1 MTAEWLVFITSL
13 VSLLAW
19 PAAVVVLLF
28 LYKKPVIS
36 LVLALSE
43 RIAELK
49 EVSSPLGGVKFFR
62 EQVEE
67 TIVTLTEGAAEASS
81 AERSIR
87 ASASTSTGGSRE
99 ETPKLVRRA
108 DRDNPESH
116 GSDIRRGLA
125 HRSDSAASGLADRRP
140 IAYAEMA
147 ANWIDAI
154 ERMKQADA
162 SVATLRAGTS
172 KWATWVNRLQDIADL
187 VSPAAAVKEAYSEVE
202 YAAQGWV
209 KLKEP
214 EASLKGHDLIRA
226 LRNSDTPR
234 YIADS
239 VDQLRLLRNF
249 LAHNGEFISPSMD
262 IREYASIAWTLIEG
276 FQSLQQE

>member
-28 LYKKPVIS
+28 LYRKPVIS
-36 LVLALSE
+36 LVLALSD

-81 AERSIR
+81 AKWGIR
-87 ASASTSTGGSRE
+87 ASASTSAGSAGDVA
-99 ETPKLVRRA
+99 PQVA
-108 DRDNPESH
+108 QSGDRDNPEGH
-116 GSDIRRGLA
+116 GLNVRRELA
-125 HRSDSAASGLADRRP
+125 HQAEAGARGSTDRRP
-140 IAYAEMA
+140 VAYAEMA

-154 ERMKQADA
+154 ERMKQAD
-162 SVATLRAGTS
+162 SSEATLKAGTS
-172 KWATWVNRLQDIADL
+172 QWAAWVNRLQDIADL

-202 YAAQGWV
+202 FAAQAWV

-214 EASLKGHDLIRA
+214 NTSLKGSDLIRA
-226 LRNSDTPR
+226 LRNAGTPR

-276 FQSLQQE
+276 FQSLQQD

>member
-87 ASASTSTGGSRE
+87 ASASASTGSSCDE
-99 ETPKLVRRA
+99 KPKLVQGA
-108 DRDNPESH
+108 NPENH
-116 GSDIRRGLA
+116 GPDIRRGFA
-125 HRSDSAASGLADRRP
+125 HPADSAAAGLTDPRHA
-140 IAYAEMA
+140 AYAEMA

-154 ERMKQADA
+154 ERMKQADS
-162 SVATLRAGTS
+162 SVATLKAGTS
-172 KWATWVNRLQDIADL
+172 KWATWVNRLQDIADA

-214 EASLKGHDLIRA
+214 NASLKGHDLIRA

>member
-1 MTAEWLVFITSL
+1 M
-13 VSLLAW
+13 LAW

-28 LYKKPVIS
+28 VYRKPVIS

-62 EQVEE
+62 DQVEE

-81 AERSIR
+81 AEWNIR
-87 ASASTSTGGSRE
+87 TSASTSTGSSGE
-99 ETPKLVRRA
+99 GTPKVVQRG
-108 DRDNPESH
+108 DRDNPAAH
-116 GSDIRRGLA
+116 GPEVRRGLA
-125 HRSDSAASGLADRRP
+125 HRADSGAGGAADRRHV
-140 IAYAEMA
+140 AYAEMA
-147 ANWIDAI
+147 ANWVDAI
-154 ERMKQADA
+154 ERMKQAD
-162 SVATLRAGTS
+162 SSEATLKAGTS

-202 YAAQGWV
+202 YAAQGWM

-214 EASLKGHDLIRA
+214 NASLKGHDLIRA
-226 LRNSDTPR
+226 LRNAGTPR

-249 LAHNGEFISPSMD
+249 VAHNGEFISPSMD

-276 FQSLQQE
+276 FQSLQTD

>member
-62 EQVEE
+62 DQVEE

-81 AERSIR
+81 AERHIR
-87 ASASTSTGGSRE
+87 ASASASAGSSCE
-99 ETPKLVRRA
+99 EKPKLVRG
-108 DRDNPESH
+108 DNGTPENH
-116 GSDIRRGLA
+116 GPDIRRGFA
-125 HRSDSAASGLADRRP
+125 HPADSAAGGLADPRHA
-140 IAYAEMA
+140 AYAEMA

-154 ERMKQADA
+154 ERMKQAD
-162 SVATLRAGTS
+162 SSEATLKAGTS
-172 KWATWVNRLQDIADL
+172 KWATWVNRLQDIADA

-214 EASLKGHDLIRA
+214 NASLKGHDLIRA
-226 LRNSDTPR
+226 LRNSGTPR